1 MEFKENQTYSNFTL
15 EEKKICADINSEVYI
30 FRHNTLKNH
39 LIAIKNSDNNKCFCV
54 GFRTPP
60 SDSTGVPHILE
71 HSALSGSKK
80 YPIKDVFSELVKGSL
95 TTFLNAMTYS
105 DKTIYP
111 FSTRNEKEYFNL
123 MDVYLDLTLNPLLE
137 EDTFLQ
143 EGWHYHLTGKDE
155 PLTYN
160 GIVLNEMK
168 GAYSDPI
175 RKMWEKVC
183 YYLMPDST
191 FSYSS
196 GGYPENIVELT
207 YQQFVDYHKKFYHPC
222 NSAIVLYGNAD
233 LEKEL
238 KYIDE
243 KYLSQF
249 NFSKTSAEIDHG
261 KKIHELKR
269 VKETYPAVG
278 DDSGVYLGY
287 GVYTGEINNV
297 EKNIAFEI
305 LTNIL
310 FNSEASPLKNALLK
324 AKVGTEIGCMYNDT
338 LDSFLFMYALGSSE
352 DKQDKFLKVYHKVL
366 GDLVKN
372 GIDRELLLSEL
383 NSYEFSK
390 REENASAKR
399 GMEYTIETISSYFY
413 NLDIHSTLDSNQLM
427 ENMRNRA
434 LNERY
439 FESLIEKYLLD
450 NPQSVLYL
458 MTPDSKKGE
467 NDIAAENKEL
477 LKYKNSLSAEQ
488 INALVEKTNDL
499 VRKQAEPNPEEN
511 LKLLP
516 KLSIGDIKPDVEKLP
531 LVQTELGVNQT
542 KIPLWISE
550 NPTQGISYMYFGFHT
565 DKISQEY
572 LPYLNLFTMIF
583 TEIGTSKR
591 DYIQLT
597 KDIAIYTG
605 GFSGDFDNYSQ
616 KEKQGYNPIVW
627 FQVKTF
633 NRYIDETFD
642 ILNDVF
648 NNTVLANTERLVEI
662 IERTFSSVQY
672 SLSSE
677 GYHIA
682 LIRLSSYLNDKG
694 KYNEMVQGYSAYE
707 CLKQTKTEARK
718 DTKKIIHILNEIK
731 RQLIQRENSIFHFT
745 AEAQAAPKIKDQ
757 MENFLSR
764 LPDEKLPVMK
774 ILIPDFQKNQAF
786 STPADVVFAGISGNI
801 VKAGL
806 PYSGKL
812 EVLKKFLDRDYLYNK
827 IRVQGGAYGNFSKLN
842 RFTGEF
848 SIISYRDPNVK
859 KTYETYKSIPDALR
873 NLKVSQYAL
882 DQIKISAY
890 SGFDP
895 LLSASH
901 KGSRARNNQLR
912 GITTEDTK
920 KVISEILDTT
930 VADLSEMAD
939 GMESWLNNSV
949 RSIIG
954 NEAKIKS
961 DSDLFSEIITV

>member
-1 MEFKENQTYSNFTL
+1 MEFKENQPYSNFTL
-15 EEKKICADINSEVYI
+15 EQKKYCADIKSEISI

-39 LIAIKNSDNNKCFCV
+39 LIAIKNNDNNKCFCI

-123 MDVYLDLTLNPLLE
+123 MDVYLDLTLNPILD

-143 EGWHYHLTGKDE
+143 EGWHYHLTAKDE
-155 PLTYN
+155 ALKYN

-175 RKMWEKVC
+175 RKMWEKIS
-183 YYLMPDST
+183 YYLLPEST
-191 FSYSS
+191 YSYSS
-196 GGYPENIVELT
+196 GGYPENIVDLT
-207 YQQFVDYHKKFYHPC
+207 YEQFVNYHKQFYHPG
-222 NSAIVLYGNAD
+222 NSVIVVYGNAD
-233 LEKEL
+233 LENEL

-243 KYLSQF
+243 KYLSR
-249 NFSKTSAEIDHG
+249 FSYNKTSAVIDHG
-261 KKIHELKR
+261 KKIHALKR
-269 VKETYPAVG
+269 VEETYPAVG
-278 DDSGVYLGY
+278 TDSGVYLGY
-287 GVYTGEINNV
+287 GVFTGEVDNV

-310 FNSEASPLKNALLK
+310 FNSEASPLKTALLK

-338 LDSFLFMYALGSSE
+338 LDSFLFMYALGSSA
-352 DKQDKFLKVYHKVL
+352 DKQEKFLKVFHKVL
-366 GDLVKN
+366 ADIVKN
-372 GIDRELLLSEL
+372 GIDQELLLSEL
-383 NSYEFSK
+383 NSYEFNK

-399 GMEYTIETISSYFY
+399 GMEYTIEALSSYFY
-413 NLDIHSTLDSNQLM
+413 NLDIHTTLDSNLLM
-427 ENMRNRA
+427 EKIRNKA

-439 FESLIEKYLLD
+439 FESLVEKYLLD
-450 NPQSVLYL
+450 NPRSVLYL
-458 MTPDSKKGE
+458 MTPDEKKAE
-467 NDIAAENKEL
+467 NDAKKESEHL
-477 LKYKNSLSAEQ
+477 QKYKNSLSDDQ
-488 INALVEKTNDL
+488 IQQLVKKTNEL
-499 VRKQAEPNPEEN
+499 VKKQAEPNSEDN

-516 KLSIGDIKPDVEKLP
+516 KLGIDDIKPDVEKLS
-531 LVQTELGVNQT
+531 LTETVVGQT

-550 NPTQGISYMYFGFHT
+550 NPTQGISYIYFGFHT
-565 DKISQEY
+565 EKITQEY
-572 LPYLNLFTMIF
+572 LPYLNLFTQVF

-591 DYIQLT
+591 NYIQLA

-605 GFSGDFDNYSQ
+605 GFGSDFDNYSN
-616 KEKQGYNPIVW
+616 KENPGKYNPVVW

-633 NRYIDETFD
+633 NRYLGETFD
-642 ILNDVF
+642 IIDDVF
-648 NNTVLANTERLVEI
+648 NNTIFDNPERLGEI

-672 SLSSE
+672 NLSSE

-682 LIRLSSYLNDKG
+682 QLRLSSYFSEKG
-694 KYNEMVQGYSAYE
+694 RYNELVQGYTAYD
-707 CLKQTKTEARK
+707 CLKKTKTLARK
-718 DTKKIIHILNEIK
+718 DIKKIVNILTEIK
-731 RQLIQRENSIFHFT
+731 KQLIQQENALIHFT
-745 AEAQAAPKIKDQ
+745 GEPAVSQQIREYVQKI
-757 MENFLSR
+757 M
-764 LPDEKLPVMK
+764 EKLPNEKLPAAK
-774 ILIPDFQKNQAF
+774 ISLPVFTKNQAF

-801 VKAGL
+801 LEAGL

-827 IRVQGGAYGNFSKLN
+827 IRVQGGAYGNFSRLN

-848 SIISYRDPNVK
+848 SIISYRDPNVR

-873 NLKVSQYAL
+873 NLKISQYAL

-901 KGSRARNNQLR
+901 KGSRARNDRLR
-912 GITTEDTK
+912 NITTEDIQK
-920 KVISEILDTT
+920 IISEILDTT
-930 VADLSEMAD
+930 VEDIVKMAD
-939 GMESWLNNSV
+939 KMDVWLENSAV
-949 RSIIG
+949 SIIG
-954 NEAKIKS
+954 NDAKIRS
-961 DSDLFSEIITV
+961 DKDLFSEIITI